1 MQKNHKTHVGKS
13 KEELEDSNVE
23 KVVKIDRV
31 TKVVKGGKR
40 LAFRSFVI
48 VGDKKGSVGYGLGK
62 AREVPKSIKKAIE
75 RANKDLKKVN
85 IINNTLPHEIIGEF
99 ASTKVI
105 MRPASQGTGI
115 IAGSAAKIIFQVLG
129 IKDIV
134 AKIHG
139 ARNPINVA
147 KATMNGLSQLLVLS
161 DVEKARGVK
170 LPVYIKEGAK

>member
-75 RANKDLKKVN
+75 RANKDLKKV
-85 IINNTLPHEIIGEF
+85 
-99 ASTKVI
+99 
-105 MRPASQGTGI
+105 
-115 IAGSAAKIIFQVLG
+115 
-129 IKDIV
+129 
-134 AKIHG
+134 
-139 ARNPINVA
+139 
-147 KATMNGLSQLLVLS
+147 
-161 DVEKARGVK
+161 
-170 LPVYIKEGAK
+170 